1 MRTFYSKLHTSW
13 NPEFIGPNLLK
24 DTLAAA
30 ATLNLEQG
38 PAFTAKALNP
48 VRIKDSLMAI
58 IADQH
63 GRKHR
68 LSKDVV
74 EWKERG
80 GMTGWNLQPET
91 LRKRFDQLEKQ
102 VDLAKKDTTGKH
114 VVLAWLK
121 GKKIVE
127 DFSSAAENAVR
138 FSVYRAFVEA
148 GASPDEAARQ
158 SKTITIDFDSRG
170 EISTP
175 FNVMYLFFN
184 ANVQGTARIFQALKK
199 APPRRTAALAASM
212 VSFGYLVSFLNRLM
226 SDDDENGVN
235 RWDTISQNDKAHNLS
250 LMYGDRRVML
260 PQPWGWSLFT
270 YMGQQAEQIQNGRYK
285 SNEAVKDLL
294 TQSAD
299 SFSPI
304 QGSTP
309 TQVVAPWFADP
320 FIQVQENKDFAGR
333 SIMPREDPFKRYQ
346 TPDSYR
352 YFPDVNSFLKTAA
365 DALNR
370 WTGGDQ
376 VEAGVLDISPET
388 MEHLLGESAG
398 GFGRA
403 AMRVANLMD
412 KGLRGKSIRPSE
424 IPAVRRFYQ
433 EAPSWFTYS
442 LFSDNLTEVEK
453 QEEYRSQGMQFDAA
467 VIGQGR
473 ATRNQ
478 IEKLN
483 RAIKAVPEGPVRK
496 RLEDRKLEI
505 EQRFN
510 RFMESRNK

>member
-1 MRTFYSKLHTSW
+1 
-13 NPEFIGPNLLK
+13 
-24 DTLAAA
+24 
-30 ATLNLEQG
+30 
-38 PAFTAKALNP
+38 
-48 VRIKDSLMAI
+48 
-58 IADQH
+58 
-63 GRKHR
+63 
-68 LSKDVV
+68 
-74 EWKERG
+74 
-80 GMTGWNLQPET
+80 
-91 LRKRFDQLEKQ
+91 
-102 VDLAKKDTTGKH
+102 
-114 VVLAWLK
+114 
-121 GKKIVE
+121 
-127 DFSSAAENAVR
+127 
-138 FSVYRAFVEA
+138 
-148 GASPDEAARQ
+148 
-158 SKTITIDFDSRG
+158 
-170 EISTP
+170 
-175 FNVMYLFFN
+175 
-184 ANVQGTARIFQALKK
+184 
-199 APPRRTAALAASM
+199 
-212 VSFGYLVSFLNRLM
+212 
-226 SDDDENGVN
+226 
-235 RWDTISQNDKAHNLS
+235 
-250 LMYGDRRVML
+250 
-260 PQPWGWSLFT
+260 
-270 YMGQQAEQIQNGRYK
+270 MGQQAEQLQNGRYK

-352 YFPDVNSFLKTAA
+352 YFPDVNPSLKTAA

-376 VEAGVLDISPET
+376 VEAGALDVSPET
-388 MEHLLGESAG
+388 MEHLLGESMG

-412 KGLRGKSIRPSE
+412 KGLRGESIRPSE

-483 RAIKAVPEGPVRK
+483 RAMKAVPEGPVRK

-510 RFMESRNK
+510 KFMESRNK